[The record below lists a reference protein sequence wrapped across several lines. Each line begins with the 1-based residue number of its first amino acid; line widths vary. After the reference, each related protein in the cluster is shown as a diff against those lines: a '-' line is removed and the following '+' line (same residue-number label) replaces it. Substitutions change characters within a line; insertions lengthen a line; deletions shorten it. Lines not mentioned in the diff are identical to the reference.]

1 MAATEATRRTRG
13 TSRINRSSDRRGAHV
28 ATPVPPDATAEARRV
43 TPALHVTPNVVI
55 AARGAVRFDRRERRG
70 TSLRSL
76 RRFAA

>member
-13 TSRINRSSDRRGAHV
+13 TSRINPSTGRRGVHA
-28 ATPVPPDATAEARRV
+28 ATPIRTEATAEAHRA

-55 AARGAVRFDRRERRG
+55 AARGAVRSDRRERRG

>member
-13 TSRINRSSDRRGAHV
+13 TSRLNRSSGRRGDHV
-28 ATPVPPDATAEARRV
+28 ATPVRIEETSDARRA

-55 AARGAVRFDRRERRG
+55 AARGSVGAARPERRG